1 MSEAH
6 FDMEQLLRLALTP
19 VEPSATLAERLDER
33 LTELTTAAADELG
46 AWELEAMRD
55 PRNWARPAAAIVL
68 GSAAAAGLVVLRV
81 RHRASQRR
89 RPTALTDAAE
99 RALREVFTEARR
111 LVR

>member
-55 PRNWARPAAAIVL
+55 PRNWARPVAAIVI
-68 GSAAAAGLVVLRV
+68 GGAAGTGLVLLRA
-81 RHRASQRR
+81 RRRAAQRR
-89 RPTALTDAAE
+89 SQTGVMDAAE
-99 RALREVFTEARR
+99 KALREVFSEARR
-111 LVR
+111 LAR